1 MAIKKTKLS
10 KKVSK
15 RVSKSKQYRK
25 TKHTKGIKQRFSL
38 KSKKVFKSKKNSK
51 NRNYYKSYSKK
62 NLKKYK
68 QQGGFNLNNGLGDD
82 CNLATIK
89 EPGFN
94 LEGSGNI
101 EGISIPESR
110 AVIYNPACKVDTYQ
124 AMTPYN

>member
-1 MAIKKTKLS
+1 M
-10 KKVSK
+10 
-15 RVSKSKQYRK
+15 
-25 TKHTKGIKQRFSL
+25 KGGKQRLSL
-38 KSKKVFKSKKNSK
+38 KSNKVFKSKKNSK
-51 NRNYYKSYSKK
+51 NRKHYKSNSKK

-68 QQGGFNLNNGLGDD
+68 QKGGFNFNSGDD

-94 LEGSGNI
+94 LEGSGDI
-101 EGISIPESR
+101 EGIEIPGSR